1 MKKFLFLV
9 LLLPITV
16 QAFNYLDALN
26 KLRDGYIIIR
36 KDSLYNKITKDFIQS
51 IVKESTNYNISENA
65 IDSTLL
71 ILDRFIYE
79 KDSISFVCGN

>member
-26 KLRDGYIIIR
+26 KLRDSYIIIR

-79 KDSISFVCGN
+79 KDSVSFICGN